1 MKHNY
6 DEPTMQA
13 AIDRACEETKKQYN
27 PSSGTLMLDPEL
39 HYRSW
44 PQEKPARLHLLK
56 SALDFLPEP
65 PPPVVD
71 GKTPGQVNHDAVAN
85 GDYDTYKKW
94 SELSERGKRDV
105 ERGASAVLAA
115 FGNKPA
121 EIPWTEWHGGGCPL
135 KDEQVEEW
143 ERKYRTGKT
152 HTGGKPSNFCWTHD
166 TGASD
171 IIAYRVTKWSEGFG
185 PVDWKARAEK
195 AEAELANW
203 KEAAQVAKWQR
214 DLIIDES
221 TDKTGRILELEK
233 LSTLRPISEAGDV
246 PAGCVRYFF
255 RILQCSFSIGT
266 LEQGEDDTHF
276 ADILVLVES
285 KIEAPTTEEFIH
297 PGSFDPVA
305 VTKPIHST
313 FTAHGKEWTRHMPGD
328 PMPCD
333 GEARICILDNNGNPS
348 NERGD
353 LYFPRTASINVWDR
367 TSAWCYAD
375 EPSGKH
381 TSEATITPEWTPA
394 VGDVVTLKSGGPKM
408 TVHQL
413 FPEEDRVICYYFKRG
428 ILETPT
434 FATATLTKAD

>member
-1 MKHNY
+1 
-6 DEPTMQA
+6 MQA
-13 AIDRACEETKKQYN
+13 AIDAACEALGKGDFRPTAGLLDTVPGCSDWSQET
-27 PSSGTLMLDPEL
+27 
-39 HYRSW
+39 H
-44 PQEKPARLHLLK
+44 ARLHLLK

-71 GKTPGQVNHDAVAN
+71 GKTPGQVCHESMYNTPEWKWLLA
-85 GDYDTYKKW
+85 GDKAACE
-94 SELSERGKRDV
+94 SA
-105 ERGASAVLAA
+105 ASAVLAA
-115 FGNKPA
+115 FGRA
-121 EIPWTEWHGGGCPL
+121 EILRW
-135 KDEQVEEW
+135 KDAAQSIREEIN
-143 ERKYRTGKT
+143 KQQ
-152 HTGGKPSNFCWTHD
+152 
-166 TGASD
+166 
-171 IIAYRVTKWSEGFG
+171 
-185 PVDWKARAEK
+185 ARAEK